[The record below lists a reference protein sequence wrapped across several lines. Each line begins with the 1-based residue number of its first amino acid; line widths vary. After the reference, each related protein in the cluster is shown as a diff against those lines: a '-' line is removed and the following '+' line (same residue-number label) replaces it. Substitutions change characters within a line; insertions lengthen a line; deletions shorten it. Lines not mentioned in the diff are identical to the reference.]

1 MRADRLFNALS
12 LIWVT
17 LIMLQVLRL
26 DYGYLYLPILLM
38 FIILNIIIII
48 RSGYFFL
55 PVSFVSLNLWIF
67 YILMIYI
74 AAMTFF
80 YGDLNDFLKAFPR
93 MLLMPLTA
101 FFLYNFIVKKNQF
114 YQILNIY
121 LFFGVLGSISL
132 IYQIFYG
139 PLDFLTNAGNRENLV
154 RYSTSFGSLTS
165 YGGTVGVLMLL
176 LVLFK
181 PQKSSLKILLGITL
195 FSICGIIT
203 LSKAGLLN
211 VIIFFL
217 IFIIFI
223 RLKNKMIYISLIAAT
238 LFLSYLYVPE
248 INNYF
253 MAAFDG
259 LKLGSVEYGGLEEQ
273 TKKRFLGFYDK
284 LTAHSIYA
292 NFFGFG
298 LIGGQ
303 GAFGL
308 PLSQSGTTHNQYS
321 ELFNIGGVF
330 LFINV
335 GALLISVMS
344 KLFELKRKDDLAL
357 VFFYC
362 NLLSMFNMFFFNGY
376 LYQPYSSFVLWISI
390 VYVLFKEKINNN
402 EKNL

>member
-1 MRADRLFNALS
+1 
-12 LIWVT
+12 
-17 LIMLQVLRL
+17 
-26 DYGYLYLPILLM
+26 
-38 FIILNIIIII
+38 
-48 RSGYFFL
+48 
-55 PVSFVSLNLWIF
+55 
-67 YILMIYI
+67 MIYI